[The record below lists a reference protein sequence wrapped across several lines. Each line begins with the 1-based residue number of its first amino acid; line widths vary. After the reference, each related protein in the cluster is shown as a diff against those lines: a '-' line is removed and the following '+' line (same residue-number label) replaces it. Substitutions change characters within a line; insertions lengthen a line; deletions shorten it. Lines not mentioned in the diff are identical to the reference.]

1 MRKLSGI
8 NFNQIE
14 QYLGLVQNLQ
24 MFRYYGSMKQVR
36 TLSLLLAAEP
46 LYAIQALS
54 KEESTVNSYT
64 CQITLLHLVT
74 SRARVPMPMLLVDLE
89 DILFL
94 LFAPSP
100 RFIEILHQHHGT
112 FCHIVCHTKR

>member
-46 LYAIQALS
+46 LYAIKALS
-54 KEESTVNSYT
+54 KEESTVNYT

-74 SRARVPMPMLLVDLE
+74 SGARVPMPMLLDDLE

-100 RFIEILHQHHGT
+100 RFIEILHQRHGT
-112 FCHIVCHTKR
+112 FCHIVCHMKC